1 MLILTLPALLTS
13 EFGASAADT
22 TLAAVLARIDET
34 AAKFK
39 GLSADVKKVSYTAV
53 INEETTD
60 TGTVLVRRPKANDL
74 RVRMDIL
81 QPDPKTVV
89 IEGHKADIYY
99 PRSGEVQVVD
109 LGKQSSLVDQ
119 FLVLGFGS
127 NSRELAS
134 AYSIRMV
141 GPEAAAGEKTTR
153 LELIPKDQ
161 DVLAHLKKVE
171 LWISDGK
178 GIAVQQKFYEP
189 GGDFILATYTNIQM
203 NPSISDSAFN
213 LPKGAH
219 KASKKKPELD
229 HK

>member
-1 MLILTLPALLTS
+1 MILTLAALHGP

-22 TLAAVLARIDET
+22 TLAATLARIDET
-34 AAKFK
+34 AARFK

-60 TGTVLVRRPKANDL
+60 TGTVLVRRPRANDL

-81 QPDPKTVV
+81 LPDPKTVV

-99 PRSGEVQVVD
+99 PRSGEVQAVD

-127 NSRELAS
+127 NSRDLAR
-134 AYSIRMV
+134 AYSIKMV
-141 GPEAAAGEKTTR
+141 GSEMAAGEKTTR
-153 LELIPKDQ
+153 LELTPKDPE
-161 DVLAHLKKVE
+161 VLAHLKKVE
-171 LWISDGK
+171 LWISDTK
-178 GIAVQQKFYEP
+178 GLAVQQKFYQP
-189 GGDFILATYTNIQM
+189 GGDFNLATYTNIQM
-203 NPSISDSAFN
+203 NPSIPDSAFN

-219 KASKKKPELD
+219 KAAPKKKPGLD